1 MSKAEN
7 SAGSKVVK
15 KAVHL
20 VVKMVALKV
29 ERMVL
34 KTAEPMVELLVALMG
49 HWMAG
54 LKVGH

>member
-15 KAVHL
+15 MVVHL
-20 VVKMVALKV
+20 VVKKVALKV
-29 ERMVL
+29 ERMVG
-34 KTAEPMVELLVALMG
+34 KKAGPMVELLVAVTG